1 MSLEVLRLPQLQ
13 RRVPL
18 SRSRI
23 YEMVAADEFP
33 RPISL
38 GPRAVG
44 WLASEVD
51 QWLRARVEDSRGT
64 GTLVRVKQ

>member
-1 MSLEVLRLPQLQ
+1 MSIEILRLPQLQ

-18 SRSRI
+18 SRSRL
-23 YEMVAADEFP
+23 YELVAAGEFP

-44 WLASEVD
+44 WIAAEID
-51 QWLRARVEDSRGT
+51 EWLQHRVEHSRG
-64 GTLVRVKQ
+64 VDARR